1 MSIEI
6 KNPYED
12 EETRSIENVINILS
26 STIERI
32 KIEEIVPT
40 YCRKY
45 FNVMDEAYSITLDY
59 FIKEDKNGT
68 ERLST

>member
-32 KIEEIVPT
+32 KIGEIVPT